1 MSRDATDEVRL
12 HVFPEH
18 HTPARD
24 VPKWMQQSRGSIV
37 PVRFGEERRARR
49 DPQPFHEDEQ
59 AANVRAD
66 PHAEERAALAE
77 ERAALELEKAALD
90 GARTEL
96 ESERSA
102 LADAAAALTAA
113 RADAQQAKTE
123 ELAEIAIAVIRVIIT
138 DAFSEAPERAR
149 ALAEAALA
157 PDEEGTLRVGPALH
171 IALLESGEASSAVL
185 DASLA
190 PYGCIAESPSRRVIA
205 GLEDRLSE
213 VLHALKEA
221 T

>member
-1 MSRDATDEVRL
+1 MSRDGNEEVRL

-18 HTPARD
+18 RAQVRD
-24 VPKWMQQSRGSIV
+24 VPEWMQQSRGSIV
-37 PVRFGEERRARR
+37 RVRFGEERQARR
-49 DPQPFHEDEQ
+49 DPQPSHDEEQ
-59 AANVRAD
+59 AENVRVD

-113 RADAQQAKTE
+113 RTAAQQAKTD

-138 DAFSEAPERAR
+138 DAFGEAPERAH

-157 PDEEGTLRVGPALH
+157 PDEEGVLRVGPALH
-171 IALLESGEASSAVL
+171 IALLESGEASNAVL

-190 PYGCIAESPSRRVIA
+190 PYGCVAESPSRRVIA
-205 GLEDRLSE
+205 GLEDRLAE
-213 VLHALKEA
+213 VLRALKEA